1 MQAWQKDYNCVHIL
15 YILIP
20 IWKLSKLQGN
30 HQDLNVEKIV
40 RLTKKSINLLPSL
53 LTSSSLD

>member
-1 MQAWQKDYNCVHIL
+1 MQAWQKDYNCEHIL

-20 IWKLSKLQGN
+20 IWILSKVQGN